1 MSGTQIG
8 STGGQTNTSNN
19 TNNDENMSNNNSTST
34 ADEKQANRDA
44 NNAILQDGIIQEGLR
59 KDKARDDERTNGV
72 GGTGGA
78 GGGGPTILAIGASVA
93 DKTDNLFDKALA
105 SADKIG
111 DDATP
116 GDTIKL
122 QAEYQLASS
131 MSTAGSEIV
140 KTTGASAKNGA
151 RTS

>member
-1 MSGTQIG
+1 MSGNQVNT
-8 STGGQTNTSNN
+8 TNNDDNMSNN
-19 TNNDENMSNNNSTST
+19 TNTTNDDQQSN
-34 ADEKQANRDA
+34 QAA
-44 NNAILQDGIIQEGLR
+44 NNQILVDGVLQEGLR
-59 KDKARDDERTNGV
+59 KDKSRDDERTNGV